1 MRVLSPPGVTPAA
14 LTGLF
19 RMLCLPPMKAR
30 LVYIV
35 VASLAISACSSMH
48 MPKIWPFYKKPKPV
62 PEAVHELDLVNA
74 DGTPASYPQY
84 WKRNTLVID
93 LSGASGTGSVTA
105 RLPPETTW
113 PVRVAVRVQPGS
125 VQQIEVQ
132 GEERSVLPVA
142 AEGVL
147 PIDLEFAH
155 SVYRPTTA
163 AVYINWG
170 YMPQFAEAVVEPE
183 PEAGFVSPT
192 QVPSDGAPVEPEE
205 VTPSASEIIP
215 PAEATPAERTP

>member
-1 MRVLSPPGVTPAA
+1 
-14 LTGLF
+14 
-19 RMLCLPPMKAR
+19 MKAR
-30 LVYIV
+30 LVYIA

-105 RLPPETTW
+105 RLPAETTW

-142 AEGVL
+142 PEGV
-147 PIDLEFAH
+147 DAH
-155 SVYRPTTA
+155 GPRIRAQRVLGRRPRLSTST
-163 AVYINWG
+163 
-170 YMPQFAEAVVEPE
+170 
-183 PEAGFVSPT
+183 
-192 QVPSDGAPVEPEE
+192 GATCRSSRKP
-205 VTPSASEIIP
+205 
-215 PAEATPAERTP
+215 